1 MSQYR
6 GMFRTMENIY
16 NGTLLRKQLT
26 TKKANYFQ
34 NNFHYRCLT
43 GPQIRLPYASEYLVS
58 KLRKKL

>member
-26 TKKANYFQ
+26 AKKANYFQ

-43 GPQIRLPYASEYLVS
+43 GPQIRLPYASEYLV
-58 KLRKKL
+58 